1 MKEKIENEYKR
12 RVRKI
17 LETKL
22 SGENVIKAINTWA
35 IALLR
40 YSAAFLDWT
49 KEEKQQLDRRKTRK
63 LLTMHKGL
71 HPKSNVGRLYIPR
84 KEGGRGLICVE
95 DIINFAVIGIERYV
109 YNSEE
114 RLLSAGKRIWRQSN
128 EYVVESES
136 EFKTRKNNERKQ
148 SWKEKML
155 HGQFLRKTDEEA
167 GKEGWLWLRS
177 TGIKEN
183 GIVDDGSAGVSNT
196 YQCY

>member
-1 MKEKIENEYKR
+1 MSDSNRLYFQYNDIKMEFDINKCAILVLKRGKMVKSEGIKLQEDKVIRSLKEDKEYKYLGILQSDQIKLQKMKEKIENEYKR

-35 IALLR
+35 IVLLK
-40 YSAAFLDWT
+40 SAAFLDWT

-95 DIINFAVIGIERYV
+95 DIINFAVIGLERYV
-109 YNSEE
+109 NNSEE
-114 RLLSAGKRIWRQSN
+114 RLLSAGKRIWR
-128 EYVVESES
+128 
-136 EFKTRKNNERKQ
+136 RK
-148 SWKEKML
+148 
-155 HGQFLRKTDEEA
+155 
-167 GKEGWLWLRS
+167 
-177 TGIKEN
+177 
-183 GIVDDGSAGVSNT
+183 
-196 YQCY
+196 

>member
-84 KEGGRGLICVE
+84 KEGGRGL
-95 DIINFAVIGIERYV
+95 
-109 YNSEE
+109 
-114 RLLSAGKRIWRQSN
+114 LS
-128 EYVVESES
+128 
-136 EFKTRKNNERKQ
+136 
-148 SWKEKML
+148 
-155 HGQFLRKTDEEA
+155 
-167 GKEGWLWLRS
+167 
-177 TGIKEN
+177 
-183 GIVDDGSAGVSNT
+183 
-196 YQCY
+196 